1 MLPRILLTFLL
12 VIALASALTSWFEA
26 SLVRTQLR
34 EHAEALFADQG
45 ESFDLNLEHEATR
58 AGLLMRM
65 ILEGQFGEDPRSDL
79 ITAVRAPGDAE
90 RARTMLGRLRRASG
104 MPFGGIVDVNSGEV
118 AISLANRTALGDPGP
133 EAARAVLRTPGLS
146 QRVVPVTRGGVDA
159 GYGVAHVLSIGHA
172 SDEPT
177 LHVIGYPLDDARARD
192 ILARTGIDGV
202 EIVVDG
208 VVTASTMEGHGP
220 QPLGDVTITRAVQ
233 SLPDGRILRYSV
245 LGIDRAWDRP
255 ALVGLVADDPLATL
269 GGQLTQTRTLMLLF
283 LVVVGGLLALLAA
296 TVMARPLRALRDTAM
311 AIAGGDLER
320 TFEIDR
326 GDEIGELA
334 TALER
339 MRRALRAQL
348 LVIRQQADA
357 LQDAARRIVGVQD
370 AERQRIAGELHDGI
384 QQQLVVLRMQVGV
397 AGSQLAQ
404 DPDRIDEVTRSLGA
418 SIDQLLA
425 DLRATGQALFPSILV
440 DRGLGGA
447 LFSLAGR
454 IELPLVL
461 DLDPEPV
468 PRFDPVLEVNAYFLV
483 SEAVTNALKHADATE
498 LTVRVRV
505 EGANL
510 RIAVEDDGLGFEAG
524 AGAHG
529 GLIHLRDRVNA
540 LGGTLQLVSEPGQGT
555 AVTAVLP
562 IGDPAVRA
570 DQGRREGSQLPAE
583 RSRVSARALEVEQD
597 GSDPAVEVDLLGEP
611 ELAKDGVG
619 VLLDR
624 PFADRQLP
632 GDRGV
637 ASS

>member
-1 MLPRILLTFLL
+1 MSGALGRLRTRLVALGAPVPTMLPRILLTFVL
-12 VIALASALTSWFEA
+12 VIALASVLTSWFEA
-26 SLVRTQLR
+26 NLVRAQLR
-34 EHAEALFADQG
+34 DNAEALFADQG
-45 ESFDLNLEHEATR
+45 ESFDLTLEHEATR

-65 ILEGQFGEDPRSDL
+65 ILEGQFGDEPDADL
-79 ITAVRAPGDAE
+79 GTALRAPGDAE

-104 MPFGGIVDVNSGEV
+104 MPFGGVVDVTSGQV
-118 AISLANRTALGDPGP
+118 VISLANRTALDHPGP
-133 EAARAVLRTPGLS
+133 QVAREVLRTPGLS
-146 QRVVPVTRGGVDA
+146 QRVVPVTRNGVS
-159 GYGVAHVLSIGHA
+159 GYGVAHVLTIGHA
-172 SDEPT
+172 SDDPT

-192 ILARTGIDGV
+192 ILARTGMDGV

-208 VVTASTMEGHGP
+208 VVTASTFDGHGP
-220 QPLGDVTITRAVQ
+220 EPLGDVTVTRAIQ

-255 ALVGLVADDPLATL
+255 ALVGLVVDDPLGTL

-296 TVMARPLRALRDTAM
+296 TVMARPLRALRDTAT

-334 TALER
+334 AALER

-397 AGSQLAQ
+397 ARSQLTQ
-404 DPDRIDEVTRSLGA
+404 DSDRVDEVTDGLGA

-425 DLRATGQALFPSILV
+425 DLRATGQALFPSILI

-461 DLDPEPV
+461 DLDPDPI
-468 PRFDPVLEVNAYFLV
+468 PRFDPLLEVNAYFLV

-510 RIAVEDDGLGFEAG
+510 RIAVEDDGLGFDAG
-524 AGAHG
+524 TGAHG

-555 AVTAVLP
+555 AVIAVLP
-562 IGDPAVRA
+562 IADPAVGA
-570 DQGRREGSQLPAE
+570 DDGREGSQRRVQ
-583 RSRVSARALEVEQD
+583 RS
-597 GSDPAVEVDLLGEP
+597 
-611 ELAKDGVG
+611 GV
-619 VLLDR
+619 
-624 PFADRQLP
+624 
-632 GDRGV
+632 
-637 ASS
+637 